1 MDKKETQKDVQKE
14 QAPVQQEP
22 NVWVCD
28 AVGVTHCDVSDKG
41 VIYTVTWTD
50 FMGLHHSAKIKRE
63 DCYFHFVNVLKTL
76 VKGGYRYNTMIAQAP
91 AIIQQRLTAF
101 RPSQESVKKA
111 IESMKK

>member
-1 MDKKETQKDVQKE
+1 MDKKETQEVQKE
-14 QAPVQQEP
+14 QPAQQEP

-41 VIYTVTWTD
+41 VTYTVTWTD
-50 FMGLHHSAKIKRE
+50 FMSLQHSAKVKRE
-63 DCYFHFVNVLKTL
+63 DCYFDFQNVLKTL

-101 RPSQESVKKA
+101 RPTQESVKKA
-111 IESMKK
+111 LEAMKK